1 MGFLLHP
8 GITRHLNMKFL
19 IFTTLAIM
27 VTSAANLPTKPIPAL
42 PLKDQIGVGRIV
54 GGEEATDGEFPWQ
67 VSLRSVGALGATHFC
82 GGSIIDKDWIMTA
95 GHCCAGQ
102 LPLTMHVVAGGIKLN
117 NFENEEEPRNVDN
130 IIGHPSYSSSNME
143 NDVCLLKLKESL
155 EWTEFVQPIALPE
168 AGQVT
173 EAGTDCVITG
183 WGTLTE
189 GGFGLP
195 NVLHKV
201 TVPVVSDEDC
211 NAAYSANGYTVAD
224 SMICAGLEEGGK
236 DSCQGD
242 SGGPMITGEA
252 GSEVVVGVVSWG
264 IGCARKGYP
273 GVYTE
278 VAYFVDWI
286 METMAA
292 YA

>member
-1 MGFLLHP
+1 MGVSDSLSSDTDMRLLLLTLVGISWAAQAPPRPHP
-8 GITRHLNMKFL
+8 
-19 IFTTLAIM
+19 AI
-27 VTSAANLPTKPIPAL
+27 
-42 PLKDQIGVGRIV
+42 PLRDQTEIGRIV
-54 GGEEATDGEFPWQ
+54 GGTEAEDGEFPFQ

-155 EWTEFVQPIALPE
+155 EWTEF
-168 AGQVT
+168 GQVT

-183 WGTLTE
+183 WGTLAE

-195 NVLHKV
+195 NVLHK
-201 TVPVVSDEDC
+201 
-211 NAAYSANGYTVAD
+211 
-224 SMICAGLEEGGK
+224 
-236 DSCQGD
+236 
-242 SGGPMITGEA
+242 
-252 GSEVVVGVVSWG
+252 
-264 IGCARKGYP
+264 
-273 GVYTE
+273 
-278 VAYFVDWI
+278 
-286 METMAA
+286 
-292 YA
+292 